1 MTKQEKILQ
10 AFRDYSEAK
19 RLLCKSY
26 IEKFD
31 QLPVSDCGEISA
43 DALLSLNKWEEQ
55 ESKRILN
62 EWANKVVHA

>member
-1 MTKQEKILQ
+1 MTRQEKIIQ

-31 QLPVSDCGEISA
+31 QLPVSDCGEVSA
-43 DALLSLNKWEEQ
+43 DALLTLNKWEEQ
-55 ESKRILN
+55 ESRRLLN
-62 EWANKVVHA
+62 EWANKVIHA

>member
-1 MTKQEKILQ
+1 MTKQEKIIQ

-26 IEKFD
+26 VERFD
-31 QLPVSDCGEISA
+31 ALPVSECGEIEA

-55 ESKRILN
+55 ESRRILN
-62 EWANKVVHA
+62 EWTNKVVHA